1 MPPATNIADLDS
13 AILEPAAPASASN
26 FAPASPASD
35 SLPQPVLFRAI
46 SDFIELSK
54 PRMNFLVLATT
65 LVGFSLTARNAA
77 AWQLLPAT
85 LLGTALCAAAAAA
98 LNQVWEH
105 RLDSLMPRTRLRPI
119 PTGRISPAAAVFFGL
134 ALACAGTASLL
145 LLVNPL
151 TALVGALTIVSYV
164 LLYTPLKRR
173 TTLCTVVGAIP
184 GALPPV
190 MGWTAVHNSLGPGAV
205 ALFAIL
211 FLWQMP
217 HFLAIAILYKND
229 YAAGG
234 FRMLPCEDPGL
245 HATSR
250 QIVLF
255 SLALI
260 PATFMPTMLALSG
273 PVYFIAAFTLGLA
286 FLAFSLSAARSRDR
300 RDARNLFLASIVYLP
315 LLLTFLV
322 ADRIP

>member
-1 MPPATNIADLDS
+1 MPPATNLVDLASPEALASTSADPSALAPDNVAPDS
-13 AILEPAAPASASN
+13 AAQPA
-26 FAPASPASD
+26 
-35 SLPQPVLFRAI
+35 VLRKI
-46 SDFIELSK
+46 NDFVELSK
-54 PRMNFLVLATT
+54 PRMNFLVVATT
-65 LVGFSLTARNAA
+65 LVGFAVTARNSAE
-77 AWQLLPAT
+77 WRLLPPT
-85 LLGTALCAAAAAA
+85 LLGTALCAAAAST

-105 RLDSLMPRTRLRPI
+105 RLDALMARTRMRPI
-119 PTGRISPAAAVFFGL
+119 PTGRISPADALVFGL
-134 ALACAGTASLL
+134 TLALLGAASLV

-151 TALVGALTIVSYV
+151 TAIIGGLTIVSYV

-190 MGWTAVHNSLGPGAV
+190 MGWTAVHNSLGLGAV

-260 PATFMPTMLALSG
+260 PATFMPSMLAMAGS
-273 PVYFIAAFTLGLA
+273 VYFGAAVVLGLA
-286 FLAFSLSAARSRDR
+286 FLAFALAAARSRAR

-315 LLLTFLV
+315 ILLTFLV
-322 ADRIP
+322 ADRLP